1 MSDLFF
7 TSDLHLGHAN
17 SIRFTDR
24 PYSCVDEM
32 NEALI
37 KNINGVVGKNDEL
50 YILGDVSFRTNKTTV
65 IELLKEITCRN
76 LHLVVGNH
84 DLDFLQDEV
93 FKTVE
98 IYQEIRYAD
107 HELPLVLFHYPI
119 SDWNRKR
126 HGAMHLHGHI
136 HSVGPSYNEKNF
148 AIGNYAF
155 DVGVDANSFKPVS
168 IEEIIALKN
177 KTKENS
183 EPNPEKE
190 KEEN

>member
-24 PYSCVDEM
+24 PYSCGDEM

-37 KNINGVVGKNDEL
+37 KNINSVVGKNDEL
-50 YILGDVSFRTNKTTV
+50 YILGDVSFRTNKATV

-84 DLDFLQDEV
+84 DLDFLQDGV

-98 IYQEIRYAD
+98 IYQKLRYAD
-107 HELPLVLFHYPI
+107 YELPLVLFHYPI
-119 SDWNRKR
+119 NDWNRKR
-126 HGAMHLHGHI
+126 HGAMYLHGHI
-136 HSVGPSYNEKNF
+136 HSVGLTYNEKILRL
-148 AIGNYAF
+148 ATMLSML
-155 DVGVDANSFKPVS
+155 VLTQ
-168 IEEIIALKN
+168 IAL
-177 KTKENS
+177 S
-183 EPNPEKE
+183 R
-190 KEEN
+190 